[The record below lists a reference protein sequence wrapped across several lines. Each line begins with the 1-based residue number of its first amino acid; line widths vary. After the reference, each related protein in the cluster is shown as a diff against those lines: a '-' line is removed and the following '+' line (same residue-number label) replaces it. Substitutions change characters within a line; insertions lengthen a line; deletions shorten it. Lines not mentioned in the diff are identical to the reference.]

1 MVKNPLHLHTTARV
15 CDAEGPAGDQAF
27 CSWGPICGSNQTPV
41 GLVMGPLQ
49 DLHRLPTADCQLIT
63 VAGGEVVDYHR
74 QLAPTRQL
82 WGEKQEGEARWMLVI
97 KPSVTHRYL
106 FRIPGRIRILE
117 KTASFWDFPH
127 QEEIISKSG
136 SSGILEDIFNS
147 ACLCLCSTCTGCDS
161 AGRRM

>member
-15 CDAEGPAGDQAF
+15 SDAEGPTGDQAF

-49 DLHRLPTADCQLIT
+49 DLHCLPTADCQLIT

-82 WGEKQEGEARWMLVI
+82 WGEKQGGEARWMLVV
-97 KPSVTHRYL
+97 KPSVTRCYL
-106 FRIPGRIRILE
+106 FRIPGRSCILDE
-117 KTASFWDFPH
+117 MASSWDFPH
-127 QEEIISKSG
+127 QEETISKSG
-136 SSGILEDIFNS
+136 SSGILELISNS
-147 ACLCLCSTCTGCDS
+147 ACLCLCSKHTGCGS
-161 AGRRM
+161 AGWRI